1 MARCDNTEKPLL
13 HMGLLYSSFFEELR
27 TTLYPDTHS
36 DKELKALG
44 FTVKTDRKQAA
55 HE

>member
-1 MARCDNTEKPLL
+1 MACCNNTEKSLL
-13 HMGLLYSSFFEELR
+13 HMGPLYSSFFEELR
-27 TTLYPDTHS
+27 KTGEPHS

-55 HE
+55 NE